1 MKRVFHI
8 GRFHDS
14 VTDDVRRELDQ
25 HLESRAL
32 EFERQGLSPAEAR
45 QAALASFGDRSRIE
59 AELVALRRSTVRAR
73 NRHAWWSELV
83 QDVRVAL
90 RGLRRTPGFTAVAL
104 LTLAIGIGAN
114 SAVFSVVRSV
124 LLRPLPYP
132 DAGRL
137 VQLWTDYRQNNGRE
151 EPEWLTPPDFLDW
164 RDHNR
169 TFAGMAAYAG
179 WGPDLTGS
187 GDPVSLT
194 GLTVTGDYFTVLGVP
209 PALGRVL
216 LPADD
221 DAGAERTVVLSDG
234 IWRSRFGS
242 DPGILG
248 RQLQLNGEPWTVVG
262 VMPPHFRPPVG
273 GAPPDIIRALR
284 RAPDSGCGRGCIVL
298 RAIGRL
304 QPGITM
310 QQAHADL
317 AALSARAADLYP
329 ETNRG
334 VTAWLIPLK
343 DQITGPTRHQLLALT
358 GAIAFVLL
366 IACVN
371 LASLLLVRGAGRT
384 RELAVR
390 AALGAGRGR
399 LVRQLLVESAVLAL
413 LGGLLGLGLGIIGA
427 RVLATIVPSSIRAI
441 QDIRVDGPVIGFTAL
456 IAGVSGLLFGILPA
470 LQSAG
475 RDLMGSIRGGGQRGG
490 RRMQRTLDA
499 LVVAEVTLAVT
510 LLVGAGLLLSSFLR
524 MQEVDLGY
532 RARGA
537 TLIGVTLPRARYSE
551 NARVVAAFDDLLS
564 RLRAHPVITGAEL
577 TDVPPLQQGDQ
588 DVTAVAV
595 GEPLP
600 PGGPRGIWYRSVSP
614 GYRDLMQFRR
624 LAGRDFTPED
634 REGAP
639 AVAMVN
645 QEAARLLWAGKDPLG
660 RVLQLG
666 SDSSAPRV
674 TIVGVVASARHD
686 GPNQPYKPELLLPIA
701 QVPSRGVVVVLEA
714 ARDPAA
720 AVLAFRTALREV
732 DPLVPMAGITAME
745 DLVSAAVA
753 SPRLNAVLIGAFAG
767 VALLLAMLGVY
778 GVMAYVVSQRR
789 REIGV
794 RLALGAAPAGIRQL
808 VLEQGARLA
817 AVGMV
822 LGLGTALAMGR
833 FLRSLLFEVSL
844 FDPGTL
850 VAVPLLL
857 AAMALLACWIPAR
870 RAVRLDPVEAIRAE

>member
-8 GRFHDS
+8 GRFRGS
-14 VTDDVRRELDQ
+14 ESEDVQRELDH
-25 HLESRAL
+25 HLELRAR

-45 QAALASFGDRSRIE
+45 RAALASFGDRSRIE
-59 AELVALRRSTVRAR
+59 AELLALRRRTVRTR
-73 NRHAWWSELV
+73 SRHTWWSELV

-104 LTLAIGIGAN
+104 LTLAVGIGAN

-137 VQLWTDYRQNNGRE
+137 VQLWTDYRQNNGRQ

-164 RDHNR
+164 KDHNR
-169 TFAGMAAYAG
+169 SFAGMAAYTG

-194 GLTVTGDYFTVLGVP
+194 GLSVTGDYFSVLGAV

-221 DAGAERTVVLSDG
+221 DAGAERAVVLSDA

-262 VMPPHFRPPVG
+262 VMPPTFRPPVP
-273 GAPPDIIRALR
+273 GAPDVIRAFR
-284 RAPDSGCGRGCIVL
+284 RAANSGCGRGCIIL

-304 QPGITM
+304 KPGVTL

-334 VTAWLIPLK
+334 VTAWLVPLQE
-343 DQITGPTRHQLLALT
+343 QITGPTRPQLLALT
-358 GAIAFVLL
+358 GAIALVLL

-371 LASLLLVRGAGRT
+371 LAGLLLVRGAGRT

-399 LVRQLLVESAVLAL
+399 LVRQLLVESTVLAL
-413 LGGLLGLGLGIIGA
+413 LGGLLGLGLGIAGA

-441 QDIRVDGPVIGFTAL
+441 QDIRVDGLVIGFTAL
-456 IAGVSGLLFGILPA
+456 VAGISGLLFGILPA
-470 LQSAG
+470 LQSAS
-475 RDLMGSIRGGGQRGG
+475 RDLMGTIRGGMHRGG
-490 RRMQRTLDA
+490 RRVQRTLNS
-499 LVVAEVTLAVT
+499 LVVAEVALAVT
-510 LLVGAGLLLSSFLR
+510 LLVGAGLLLRSFLR

-532 RARGA
+532 RTHGV
-537 TLIGVTLPRARYSE
+537 TLIGVNFPRARYAE
-551 NARVVAAFDDLLS
+551 NPRVVTALDDLLS
-564 RLRAHPVITGAEL
+564 RLKANPAIAAAEL
-577 TDVPPLQQGDQ
+577 TDLPPLQPGDQ
-588 DVTAVAV
+588 DVTAIAV
-595 GEPLP
+595 GEPP
-600 PGGPRGIWYRSVSP
+600 PPEGPRGIWYRSVSP
-614 GYRDLMQFRR
+614 GYRDLMQFR
-624 LAGRDFTPED
+624 LVAGRDFSPED

-639 AVAMVN
+639 LVAMVN
-645 QEAARLLWAGKDPLG
+645 EEAARFLWAGKSPLG
-660 RVLQLG
+660 RVLKLG
-666 SDSSAPRV
+666 SDSSAPQV
-674 TIVGVVASARHD
+674 TVVGVVGSARHD
-686 GPNQPYKPELLLPIA
+686 GPNQPYKPEMLLPIA
-701 QVPSRGVVVVLEA
+701 QVPSRGVAVVVSP
-714 ARDPAA
+714 ARAPTA
-720 AVLAFRTALREV
+720 AVAAFRTGLQEV
-732 DPLVPMAGITAME
+732 DPLVPIAGVTQMD
-745 DLVSAAVA
+745 DLVGEAVA
-753 SPRLNAVLIGAFAG
+753 GPRLNAVLIGGFAG

-778 GVMAYVVSQRR
+778 GVMAYAVSQRR
-789 REIGV
+789 KEIGV
-794 RLALGAAPAGIRQL
+794 RMALGAAPAGIRRL
-808 VLEQGARLA
+808 VLDQGARLA
-817 AVGMV
+817 ALGVV
-822 LGLGTALAMGR
+822 LGMATALAVGR
-833 FLRSLLFEVSL
+833 FLRSLLFEVSVV
-844 FDPGTL
+844 DPRTL
-850 VAVPLLL
+850 VAVPVLL

-870 RAVRLDPVEAIRAE
+870 RAVRMDPVAAIRAE